1 MGCSP
6 SCCTSWRLSS
16 SRFFLCCS
24 WAGCSP
30 TADTAVEIGDWH
42 RLTGRS
48 IGAYLGLVPT
58 EHSSGSTRS
67 HGGITKTGNGHARR
81 LLVEAARHH
90 RPRYRP
96 GRNLRRRWDAAP
108 LAARTRGEAAN
119 QRLHARWAGLDHRR
133 KHPVVAN
140 AAIARERAGL
150 VLVVGRPRRLTR
162 PINARMMTRGCR
174 QAPGSDP
181 RATYEQSHC
190 GAIDYARPLD
200 KRSTPIR
207 KFRPVVP
214 TRAYPNVILNEPT
227 GSLCAFLRLRGLS
240 LYCDQSAPRGPAD
253 LA

>member
-1 MGCSP
+1 
-6 SCCTSWRLSS
+6 
-16 SRFFLCCS
+16 
-24 WAGCSP
+24 
-30 TADTAVEIGDWH
+30 
-42 RLTGRS
+42 
-48 IGAYLGLVPT
+48 
-58 EHSSGSTRS
+58 
-67 HGGITKTGNGHARR
+67 
-81 LLVEAARHH
+81 
-90 RPRYRP
+90 
-96 GRNLRRRWDAAP
+96 
-108 LAARTRGEAAN
+108 
-119 QRLHARWAGLDHRR
+119 
-133 KHPVVAN
+133 
-140 AAIARERAGL
+140 L